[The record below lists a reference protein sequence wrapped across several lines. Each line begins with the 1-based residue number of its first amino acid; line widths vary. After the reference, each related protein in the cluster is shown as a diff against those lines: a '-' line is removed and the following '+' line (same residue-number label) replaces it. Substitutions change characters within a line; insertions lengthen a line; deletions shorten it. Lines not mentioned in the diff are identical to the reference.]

1 MSQDGSS
8 ELAKALAELQANL
21 PNVGADKK
29 VDVVKDGRKQY
40 DYRYAP
46 LHIVHGEILPAMAK
60 VGLAWFT
67 IPDMFDGKF
76 GLRTE
81 LMHISGESRNGF
93 FPFPPQSSAQ
103 QIGSIITYARRYSI
117 LCATGLMPDEDDD
130 GAAASRPEPTRPTA
144 QTQNDDPTVARK
156 LLDDAL
162 KEMTVAQI
170 EWAKARAR
178 EMGMAENLT
187 DATSAQIMALVKE
200 IDKVKA
206 ERAAQR
212 KRDEASEKRTE
223 RINLKPDKLLNQLG
237 QLGPQPINRYNMS
250 AGTALEKE
258 GKVTR
263 REGDPICWILK
274 DGTGE

>member
-1 MSQDGSS
+1 MSQDGPS
-8 ELAKALAELQANL
+8 ELAKALAELQMNL
-21 PNVGADKK
+21 PRVGTSKRA
-29 VDVVKDGRKQY
+29 DVVKDGRKQY
-40 DYRYAP
+40 DYKYSP
-46 LHIVHGEILPAMAK
+46 LNEVHDAILPAMAK

-67 IPDMFDGKF
+67 MPDMVDNKS

-81 LMHISGESRNGF
+81 LMHVSGESRHGF
-93 FPFPPQSSAQ
+93 FALPPQNDMQKVGSA
-103 QIGSIITYARRYSI
+103 ITYARRYAI
-117 LCATGLMPDEDDD
+117 LCVTGLFPDEDDD
-130 GAAASRPEPTRPTA
+130 GAAASRPEPTHPA
-144 QTQNDDPTVARK
+144 IQTQNDDPTVARK

-187 DATSAQIMALVKE
+187 GATSAQIMALVKE

-223 RINLKPDKLLNQLG
+223 RINLKPDKLLDQLG
-237 QLGPQPINRYNMS
+237 HLGPQPINRYNMS